1 MEIHRTERRPRYRVL
16 DENGVRQRQTAS
28 TLRFILRSIGEN
40 ECIKTTSRHRERV
53 IRITR
58 IHKRE
63 IVYEN
68 KKIV

>member
-1 MEIHRTERRPRYRVL
+1 MEIHRTERRPRHRTL

-53 IRITR
+53 NRITR